1 MLLIGFAGMLLEA
14 LRRNKAAGRNDHC
27 LADWNSNT
35 SSPRRA
41 RSCSSS
47 SVPPDSVASPS
58 ADGSALRVS
67 SGANPNNRN
76 RHRQACRKGAN
87 NHQAECEKRICLW
100 AGVVYRHV
108 AYSTTR
114 INRKASAGTNAVTV
128 RTRVQEVRSDGAQ
141 RWLTKG

>member
-1 MLLIGFAGMLLEA
+1 MIIALLIRTQTH
-14 LRRNKAAGRNDHC
+14 RRPAAPGR
-27 LADWNSNT
+27 A
-35 SSPRRA
+35 
-41 RSCSSS
+41 
-47 SVPPDSVASPS
+47 VPPASRGQRCI
-58 ADGSALRVS
+58 AHANGSALRAS

-114 INRKASAGTNAVTV
+114 INRKAAAGTNAVTV
-128 RTRVQEVRSDGAQ
+128 RMDVQEVRSDGAQ

>member
-1 MLLIGFAGMLLEA
+1 MIIA
-14 LRRNKAAGRNDHC
+14 LPIRTQTHRCRAA
-27 LADWNSNT
+27 
-35 SSPRRA
+35 PRQVVQFLQRPA
-41 RSCSSS
+41 
-47 SVPPDSVASPS
+47 DSVASPS
-58 ADGSALRVS
+58 ANGSALRVS
-67 SGANPNNRN
+67 SGANPINRN

-87 NHQAECEKRICLW
+87 NHQGECEKRICLW

-114 INRKASAGTNAVTV
+114 INQKAAGTNAVMA